1 MLDNREFYY
10 TVKASLRLLS
20 FYTTNYRFSSSLI
33 LFCSCGSFYI
43 SEWLLTDKILM
54 TSVSDNDENISMAS
68 LIANLT
74 IQTLNTLLISI
85 IIIGYNLFLY
95 LGGLVILFRLKVI
108 SRVIKE
114 LEGTGKS
121 IGAGSLWRRRVL
133 IECHTIHVDVKL

>member
-1 MLDNREFYY
+1 
-10 TVKASLRLLS
+10 
-20 FYTTNYRFSSSLI
+20 
-33 LFCSCGSFYI
+33 
-43 SEWLLTDKILM
+43 M

-108 SRVIKE
+108 SRVIRE

-133 IECHTIHVDVKL
+133 IECHSMHVDVKL